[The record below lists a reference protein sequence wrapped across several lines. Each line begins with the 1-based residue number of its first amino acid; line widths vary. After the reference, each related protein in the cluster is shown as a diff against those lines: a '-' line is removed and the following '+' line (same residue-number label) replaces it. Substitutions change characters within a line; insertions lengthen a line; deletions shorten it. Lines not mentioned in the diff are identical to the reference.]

1 MRDFLENILM
11 LFYMARDPRAIFLL
25 HSMWNLRCVIYL
37 LSAEQIRIVL
47 VLQTSVEKTIVAWS
61 RQTHPVDRHKT

>member
-1 MRDFLENILM
+1 MRAFLENIFM

-25 HSMWNLRCVIYL
+25 HTVVFYL
-37 LSAEQIRIVL
+37 LSAEKIRIVM
-47 VLQTSVEKTIVAWS
+47 VLLTSVEKTIVAWS